1 MTNLKTE
8 LLLIGTRQKLAKV
21 YINWIRV
28 GPWIFPQLRGEARD
42 PGVWLDLK
50 LTMFTYIVRRVL
62 YSSIFLTCQE
72 IPI

>member
-1 MTNLKTE
+1 MINLKTE

-28 GPWIFPQLRGEARD
+28 GPVDVSTAAWRARD
-42 PGVWLDLK
+42 LGVWLDLK

-62 YSSIFLTCQE
+62 YSSIFLTRQE

>member
-1 MTNLKTE
+1 MINLKTE

-28 GPWIFPQLRGEARD
+28 GPVDEHL
-42 PGVWLDLK
+42 GVWLDLK

-62 YSSIFLTCQE
+62 YSSIFLTRQE